1 MIGKVMNQWRN
12 IFRAI
17 VTQKNKLS
25 NWVGTKLSILL
36 AKVIGKERYSKLS
49 SSYTQFTNRIDAKYS
64 QYVNRNS
71 PYYRPIINIWKTFF
85 YGSLTALFYIFCV
98 ETNFL
103 WLCGSMP
110 SVEDLQNPKVAQS
123 AGIYSVDGIQ
133 IGKFY
138 TENRT
143 PIDFDSLSPYL
154 IKALIATEDLR
165 FYDHSGIDQKAL
177 LGVAKGLI
185 QGDSERGGGSTIT
198 QQLAKKLFN
207 TRKKAAR
214 GLLGYLPLVR
224 TVIYKTKEW
233 LTAIKLERNFSK
245 EEILT
250 MYFNTVDY
258 GNNTYGIKTA
268 AKYYF
273 NKAPHQLTV
282 QEAAVLVGLQKAT
295 TSYNPVK
302 NYDKSFT
309 RRNTVINRMVKNGTL
324 KKEVADSISKLPIV
338 LQITPERFNDDDDE
352 FAIYQYFNGAVKDY
366 VEKWGEENG
375 YDIYKDGLRIY
386 TTIDSRMQKH
396 AVAAMNE
403 RMKSLQQSFENH
415 WLNQNPWRDENGVE
429 IPNFLTDVAKR
440 TEHYKQLAKRY
451 PSHPDSIWY
460 FMNKKDTMTI
470 YDWKTGREKK
480 VMMSAIDSLN
490 YYKRILRAGMMA
502 MDPYT
507 GQVKTWV
514 GGLNYKYFKYDAVGQ
529 GKRQP
534 GSTFKSFVYCAA
546 IDSAAFNMS
555 PCDKIKDQ
563 PFEVE
568 VEEKGVKKLWKP
580 KNSTGGFTYQDMT
593 LRRALG
599 RSVNSITAQLT
610 EKIGAQSV
618 VNYAHKLGIKSKL
631 QAVPSIGLGPF
642 DVSLVE
648 MVSAYSTF
656 PNAGRYTEPVF
667 VTRIEDANG
676 TVLEEFVPKSRQVI
690 TEESAFLMIHML
702 KGGIEEPGGTSQ
714 NIWTFGSLF
723 QNGFEIGGKT
733 GTTSNNSDGW
743 FMGVTKDLV
752 VGSWVGGDDRS
763 IHFRSTNLGEGAK
776 TALPI
781 AGRFLELVYNDKAI
795 GYQRGAFPKPTITI
809 NKSYKDCAP
818 AYPVERQSDSTDVF
832 NDSLQFLPP
841 SEPTL
846 EESETQP
853 DTTQSLD
860 S

>member
-1 MIGKVMNQWRN
+1 MNQLK
-12 IFRAI
+12 
-17 VTQKNKLS
+17 QLYQ
-25 NWVGTKLSILL
+25 
-36 AKVIGKERYSKLS
+36 KVIYLKNQLFAWLGSLFVSVFEKIIGEARLNRWNI
-49 SSYTQFTNRIDAKYS
+49 SYNNFWGRIDDKYN
-64 QYVNRNS
+64 QYVNQDS
-71 PYYRPIINIWKTFF
+71 PYYRPVIRIWKSIVYGLLGLVF
-85 YGSLTALFYIFCV
+85 YVFCV
-98 ETNFL
+98 QTNFL

-143 PIDFDSLSPYL
+143 PVDFDSLSPYL
-154 IKALIATEDLR
+154 VKALIATEDLR

-177 LGVAKGLI
+177 LGVAKGIL

-207 TRKKAAR
+207 TRRKSAR
-214 GLLGYLPLVR
+214 GFLGHLPLVK

-233 LTAIKLERNFSK
+233 LTAIKLESNFSK

-268 AKYYF
+268 SKFYF
-273 NKAPHQLTV
+273 NKLPHQLTV

-302 NYDKSFT
+302 NYDKSFV
-309 RRNTVINRMVKNGTL
+309 RRNTVLSRMAKNGSL

-338 LQITPERFNDDDDE
+338 LKITPERFNDEDNE
-352 FAIYQYFNGAVKDY
+352 FVIYQYFNGAVKDY

-386 TTIDSRMQKH
+386 TTLDSRMQRH
-396 AVAAMNE
+396 AVTAVTE
-403 RMKSLQQSFENH
+403 RMKGLQQQFENH
-415 WLNQNPWRDENGVE
+415 WQNQNPWRDENGVE
-429 IPNFLTDVAKR
+429 IPNFLTDIAKR
-440 TEHYKQLAKRY
+440 TDHYKQLSKKY
-451 PSHPDSIWY
+451 PTYPDSIWY
-460 FMNKKDTMTI
+460 FMNKKDTMMV
-470 YDWKTGREKK
+470 YDWKTGREKQ
-480 VMMSAIDSLN
+480 VVMSAMDSLN

-514 GGLNYKYFKYDAVGQ
+514 GGLAYKYFKYDAVGQ

-534 GSTFKSFVYCAA
+534 GSTFKPFVYCAA
-546 IDSAAFNMS
+546 IDSSAFNMS
-555 PCDKIKDQ
+555 PCDKIKDI
-563 PFEVE
+563 PFQVE
-568 VEEKGVKKLWKP
+568 VRENGVTKVWRP
-580 KNSTGGFTYQDMT
+580 KNSTGGYSYQDMT

-599 RSVNSITAQLT
+599 RSVNSVTAQLT
-610 EKIGAQSV
+610 AKIGAQSV
-618 VNYAHKLGIKSKL
+618 VNYAYKLGIKSKL

-642 DVSLVE
+642 DVSLVD

-656 PNAGRYTEPVF
+656 PNSGRYTEPVF

-676 TVLEEFVPKSRQVI
+676 TVLEEFIPKSRQVI

-714 NIWTFGSLF
+714 NMWTFGSLF

-763 IHFRSTNLGEGAK
+763 IHFRSTNLGEGSK
-776 TALPI
+776 TALPLT
-781 AGRFLELVYNDKAI
+781 GRFLELVYNDKAI
-795 GYQRGAFPKPTITI
+795 GYTRGPFPKPTFKI
-809 NKSYKDCAP
+809 NKSYRDCAP
-818 AYPVERQSDSTDVF
+818 SYPVNRRSDSTTIF

-846 EESETQP
+846 EEPEVAV
-853 DTTQSLD
+853 DTTNS
-860 S
+860 